1 MVLYLGIICGSCDDV
16 LDKLIE
22 AGEKGENDNGNK

>member
-1 MVLYLGIICGSCDDV
+1 MVLYPGIICGSCDDV

-22 AGEKGENDNGNK
+22 AGTGHQKPLM